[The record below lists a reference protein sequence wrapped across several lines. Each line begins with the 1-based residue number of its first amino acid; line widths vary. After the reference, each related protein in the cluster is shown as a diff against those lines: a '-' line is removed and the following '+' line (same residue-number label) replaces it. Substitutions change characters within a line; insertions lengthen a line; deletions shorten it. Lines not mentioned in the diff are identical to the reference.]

1 MKRIISSAIMLPLVL
16 IIFILGN
23 KYIVDIFMAIV
34 AIRCIHEL
42 FHAFEQ
48 KGHHPVKSIG
58 YAASICI
65 CFLHI
70 IPKEQA
76 LILMGAII
84 PLTILVSFVLII
96 TKKTKTDIIDV
107 AITFFGVCYIVLF
120 LMFVSI
126 IREMENGK
134 WLVWYV
140 FITSWMTDVFA
151 YLVGKSIGKH
161 HFTDVSPK
169 KTIEGCIGGTVG
181 ATLCAIL
188 YTFVLNKFVGLNI
201 NYIIVLFAGIL
212 LSIIGQIGDLSASV
226 IKRYA
231 GIKDYSNLIPGHG
244 GMLDRID
251 SLLFIAPFAY
261 FLLLII

>member
-1 MKRIISSAIMLPLVL
+1 MKRVFSSAI
-16 IIFILGN
+16 ILGLTLVVFLLGD
-23 KYIVDIFMAIV
+23 KYIVDIFV
-34 AIRCIHEL
+34 AVVAAKCIQEL
-42 FHAFEQ
+42 FNAFKQ
-48 KGHHPVKSIG
+48 KGHNPIKAIG
-58 YAASICI
+58 YIASLCI

-70 IPKEQA
+70 IPREFA

-84 PLTILVSFVLII
+84 PLTIVISFILVI

-120 LMFVSI
+120 IMFMSV
-126 IREMENGK
+126 IREMTNGK
-134 WLVWYV
+134 WLIWYV
-140 FITSWMTDVFA
+140 FIASWITDVFA
-151 YLVGKSIGKH
+151 YIVGKSIGKH
-161 HFTDVSPK
+161 HFTDISPN
-169 KTIEGCIGGTVG
+169 KTIEGAIGGTIG
-181 ATLCAIL
+181 ATICMII
-188 YTFVLNKFVGLNI
+188 YTIVLNNIIGMNI
-201 NYIIVLFAGIL
+201 NYIVVVFAGVI

-261 FLLLII
+261 LALLLI